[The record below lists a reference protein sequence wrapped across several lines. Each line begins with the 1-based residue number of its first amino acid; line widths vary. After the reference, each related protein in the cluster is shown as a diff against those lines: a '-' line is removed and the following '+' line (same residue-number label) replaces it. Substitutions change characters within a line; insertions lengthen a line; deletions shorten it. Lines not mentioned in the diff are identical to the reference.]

1 MMMMHSR
8 FAFSLL
14 ICALLAPG
22 QVSAQEARLAG
33 ARQGLDQAFDAAR
46 TWAEDAYLIYLENDE
61 PVGTSGDASRWGY
74 LFHSPARGISRGYS
88 LQDGSIRVASDLGFE
103 FPSPPLPG
111 QWVDSS
117 DAFQEA
123 HKECGREYCEKTGGV
138 VASMFLVGGLLHPKN
153 PEAATWAI
161 LYESKAEPGLWV
173 VVDAE
178 SGKVVRRWRG

>member
-1 MMMMHSR
+1 MTMY
-8 FAFSLL
+8 
-14 ICALLAPG
+14 G
-22 QVSAQEARLAG
+22 RLAG
-33 ARQGLDQAFDAAR
+33 GMFAVLLAATAAFADEAPPVSARQGLDQAFDAAH

-61 PVGTSGDASRWGY
+61 TVGASGQALRWGY

-88 LQDGSIRVASDLGFE
+88 IENGTIRVASDLGFE
-103 FPSPPLPG
+103 FPSPPLPR
-111 QWVDSS
+111 QWVDSAE
-117 DAFQEA
+117 AFAEA
-123 HKECGREYCEKTGGV
+123 EKECGHDYCKKTGGS

-161 LYESKAEPGLWV
+161 FYESKGEPGLWV